1 MIKPLLDNS
10 LTSFAS
16 DFTCRQTK
24 TIPRIIVYFL
34 AIISLSG
41 CMSLTGK
48 NMVTQT
54 DQGVEVLHLPGDEQ
68 FSYIKKNKS
77 LVRLCT
83 ETNID
88 SSLTSS
94 SGFSLGALGDSF
106 GDKSSSGAVT
116 LGGRDPTVLIT
127 RELMFRA
134 CELSLNAN
142 LEPDDAT
149 KIYKGTLDV
158 LIDIIKAH
166 KGVGTK
172 SVTVSASKL
181 DMLSANAPISS
192 SSVQQIDESSNTS
205 VNSIDKDFS
214 GFSWNDYPN
223 HPNTFNSGHP

>member
-1 MIKPLLDNS
+1 MAKYCYKLLS
-10 LTSFAS
+10 IL
-16 DFTCRQTK
+16 
-24 TIPRIIVYFL
+24 FL
-34 AIISLSG
+34 AIVISG
-41 CMSLTGK
+41 CQSLIGREDNVHSVK
-48 NMVTQT
+48 DISVVHSSSS
-54 DQGVEVLHLPGDEQ
+54 DQ
-68 FSYIKKNKS
+68 FSYIKTHKD
-77 LVRLCT
+77 LVRFCT
-83 ETNID
+83 ETDID
-88 SSLTSS
+88 IQDTSGT
-94 SGFSLGALGDSF
+94 GFTFKTLGDSI